1 MKQRL
6 SLVGALGLFVAGGAC
21 GPEARTVVDGRP
33 GDAPKTVDSPDGSTV
48 LDSLVYAHTGNHLYR
63 IDTVTNLPVDIGAIT
78 GLAANESVTD
88 LAVDKTGKIVG
99 IGFKN
104 LYSIN
109 KDTGAATLIKALPTS
124 AQGFTSLSYVPTN
137 LQDMN
142 SAERLVAANNDGDV
156 FSIDPATGDAT
167 PIGAYG
173 VDQGSGKK
181 IGSSGDIV
189 AVYGAGIYATV
200 NIGTSNADRDKPDY
214 LAKINPATW
223 AATLPNADT
232 GLDHIFG
239 LAYWKGKVYGFV
251 DVPDTGAGRTGKFVQ
266 LDPNSGAATE
276 LKNGPEAWFGAGVT
290 TIAPIVE

>member
-1 MKQRL
+1 
-6 SLVGALGLFVAGGAC
+6 C

-33 GDAPKTVDSPDGSTV
+33 IDAPKAVDSPDGSTV

-63 IDTVTNLPVDIGAIT
+63 IDTVTNLPVDIGPIT

-109 KDTGAATLIKALPTS
+109 KDTGAATLIKTLPVS
-124 AQGFTSLSYVPTN
+124 SQGFTSLSYVPTN

-142 SAERLVAANNDGDV
+142 STERLVAANNDGDV

-173 VDQGSGKK
+173 VDPGSGKK

-200 NIGTSNADRDKPDY
+200 NIGTSNTDRDKPDY

-223 AATLPNADT
+223 AATMPNADT

-266 LDPNSGAATE
+266 LDPNTGAATE

-290 TIAPIVE
+290 TLAPIVE